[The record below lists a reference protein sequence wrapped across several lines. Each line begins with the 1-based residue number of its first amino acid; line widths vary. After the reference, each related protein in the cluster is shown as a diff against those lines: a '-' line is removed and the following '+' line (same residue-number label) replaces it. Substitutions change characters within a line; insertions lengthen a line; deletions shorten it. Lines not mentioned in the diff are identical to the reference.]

1 MAKSLSMAAE
11 DRLRR
16 CVEGL
21 SRAEFQGQFGDET
34 QCRAALFELRWEG
47 GWCCPQCG
55 HAGYAELR
63 GRAVYQ
69 CNCCKHQ
76 VGLTAG
82 TSFHG
87 TRLPLTVWFQAL
99 YQLSRSKGA
108 ISTAELARRLG
119 TRQPTAWHIKQKLL
133 AALQPAETARQDE
146 PSSVPDDAA
155 PWPAASASAATGA
168 AERHRPAAPPNR
180 TPSSRG
186 PD

>member
-1 MAKSLSMAAE
+1 MADNLSVTAE
-11 DRLRR
+11 HRLRR

-21 SRAEFQGQFGDET
+21 SRAEFHHQFGDEA
-34 QCRAALFELRWEG
+34 QCRAALFGVRWAG
-47 GWCCPQCG
+47 GWSCPHCG
-55 HAGYAELR
+55 HAGYAELK

-99 YQLSRSKGA
+99 YHLSRSDGA

-119 TRQPTAWHIKQKLL
+119 TRQPTAWQIKRKLVP
-133 AALQPAETARQDE
+133 ALEPAGTEQPDE
-146 PSSVPDDAA
+146 PRSDSPQ
-155 PWPAASASAATGA
+155 P
-168 AERHRPAAPPNR
+168 
-180 TPSSRG
+180 
-186 PD
+186 